1 MFGLEEH
8 RDSSLEN
15 TAKCKTNKKEII
27 HVSVN

>member
-15 TAKCKTNKKEII
+15 TAKCKTNKKII